1 MCIPWF
7 ITFFLVMQH
16 LHTNPKY
23 LELLKRGYTH
33 AQIAEMIQHC
43 QQQSHLPS
51 NASLNSSSV
60 YVPPPN
66 SPYTQPIQ
74 SKGTMGQYH
83 HIQESRRFEAAY
95 AHPHAQDAN
104 YMTPRAPVHLQDKI
118 DKSSMETV
126 FQQAFQARQMDG
138 GLSVEQHVPLLPEN
152 RTLPNTSSTSYV
164 TETPKRTPVTSGQH
178 TAQTHRYEQYKA
190 QLKQMENTESEAYAI
205 LQVQKDY
212 DLRALA
218 KAYRK
223 AALKYH
229 PDRLKK
235 HAEHM
240 SMGQQ
245 AKLHEMFG
253 KVTKAYLFLMDRYE
267 RRQRDRSFDEL
278 KTDSREAFE
287 TQRKQADDRQQQSQ
301 VRLMKGDKFDV
312 ELFNRMYNEHRLG
325 DVYDDGHGSWLK
337 SDVQETQKT
346 ETLFSGKFNQNV
358 FNTTFEQLKREDPHA
373 QKQLIKHEE
382 PSALVLSSAAS
393 SVTQLGE
400 DTVRDFGGTTGS
412 LEFSDLKEAHTTNAT
427 LIHAQDVDVGTS
439 FNNVKALQ
447 AHRSQLS
454 HQRNENDLA
463 RDALRAREAQLA
475 EEARKNRLAR
485 RDDLAAAQQA
495 RLGGLLTHG
504 M

>member
-1 MCIPWF
+1 
-7 ITFFLVMQH
+7 MQH

-23 LELLKRGYTH
+23 RELLKRGYTH

-43 QQQSHLPS
+43 QQQSHLPQNTPS
-51 NASLNSSSV
+51 HGSSA

-66 SPYTQPIQ
+66 SSTYTPPIQ
-74 SKGTMGQYH
+74 SNGTMGQYH
-83 HIQESRRFEAAY
+83 HMQESRRFEAAY
-95 AHPHAQDAN
+95 AHPHAQDAHHVI
-104 YMTPRAPVHLQDKI
+104 PRAPVHLQDKI

-138 GLSVEQHVPLLPEN
+138 GLSAEQHVPLLPEN
-152 RTLPNTSSTSYV
+152 RTLPMHETSPSPTSFV
-164 TETPKRTPVTSGQH
+164 AQAPKRTPVTSERH

-190 QLKQMENTESEAYAI
+190 QLKQMENTESEAYAL

-212 DLRALA
+212 DLRTLA

-235 HAEHM
+235 HAEHL
-240 SMGQQ
+240 STSQQ
-245 AKLHEMFG
+245 AELHEMFG

-287 TQRKQADDRQQQSQ
+287 AQRKQADTHQQQSQ

-312 ELFNRMYNEHRLG
+312 ELFNRIYNEHRLG

-337 SDVQETQKT
+337 SDVPETQKT

-393 SVTQLGE
+393 SVAQLGE

-439 FNNVKALQ
+439 FDNVKALQ

-454 HQRNENDLA
+454 HQRSESDLA

-485 RDDLAAAQQA
+485 QDDLAAAQQA
-495 RLGGLLTHG
+495 RLGGLLTYG